1 MESILGCKTYFFFFF
16 CAYDNEISYS
26 SAILRLFLS
35 CAVMCC
41 IFGPTKQKKCSSNVW
56 LRSVSYLKG
65 NQNFYFCGIF

>member
-1 MESILGCKTYFFFFF
+1 MESILGCKTFFFF

-41 IFGPTKQKKCSSNVW
+41 IFGPTKKKNA
-56 LRSVSYLKG
+56 LLMYG
-65 NQNFYFCGIF
+65 